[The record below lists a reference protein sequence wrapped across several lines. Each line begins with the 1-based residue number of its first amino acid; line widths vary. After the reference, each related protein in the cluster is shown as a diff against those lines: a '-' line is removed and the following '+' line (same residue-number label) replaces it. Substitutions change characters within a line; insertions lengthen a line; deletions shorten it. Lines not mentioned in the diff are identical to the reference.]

1 MLASLLSFLLFLGLS
16 LLLVLGLFALVV
28 LVAAV
33 VAIVNVVKWFVC
45 VFFIALFLVSLSCS
59 SSHSCC
65 SWSYNFCHL

>member
-33 VAIVNVVKWFVC
+33 VEMRTFPKIFVRGR
-45 VFFIALFLVSLSCS
+45 SGK
-59 SSHSCC
+59 SHSKQL
-65 SWSYNFCHL
+65 WKTIF